1 MVCWPL
7 ATLPSPTIKTKSK
20 SIHPT
25 HTFTSLYYI
34 ITLSFHIHFTIFKFF
49 ILLLPMVCWP
59 LATLPST
66 KLKTKSKT
74 IHHTPTFI
82 SLYYIIYTISI
93 LLHFPTPFTQS
104 TYHLFNFN
112 TSSILSTSNYL
123 IIFNKLTNYLPT
135 NTSQTPHHFIS
146 LFTFHTP
153 LHSLY
158 IQTTS
163 FHFILIIPIQLN

>member
-93 LLHFPTPFTQS
+93 LLHFQTPFYS
-104 TYHLFNFN
+104 IYL
-112 TSSILSTSNYL
+112 SSLQLYYFLYLNYFKPLKHFQPTHQLPIHQHFSN
-123 IIFNKLTNYLPT
+123 IT
-135 NTSQTPHHFIS
+135 
-146 LFTFHTP
+146 
-153 LHSLY
+153 
-158 IQTTS
+158 
-163 FHFILIIPIQLN
+163 